1 LFSVLVDSSKDGIA
15 FMNSQLSKRHVGFL
29 KSGQLTTEMSLVAAL
44 IILMLSVA
52 AHIFDFIGVLAL
64 ADVSSP
70 TFVSE
75 AVVFGIVS
83 GILALQICLLAIWCS
98 LGGQREIFRIPLA
111 TTSLVLLINNWILA
125 ISAGRSSLDFD
136 DVAIVFAGV
145 FGVFI
150 LVQLPLVVIRIFYK
164 FSIVPKCLISSRR
177 LTSNFK
183 IFDLFVLMF
192 SAALLVLFTQV
203 VIDIAIGNASIPF
216 RNKAFSQV
224 MEVIGTYLKVGVGV
238 SLISLLALRVV
249 FSKKYRWRIVVLL
262 MLSVILIGVFGPAIS
277 TYLGNFKLLLAPVE
291 MYQWFAFLNVVFLG
305 EVLILTFFYLLG
317 YRAPPKPDSG
327 MVAPR

>member
-1 LFSVLVDSSKDGIA
+1 MVVDSSKYGIV

-44 IILMLSVA
+44 IILLLSFA

-64 ADVSSP
+64 ADVSSLM
-70 TFVSE
+70 FVSE

-98 LGGQREIFRIPLA
+98 LGGQRGIFRIPLA
-111 TTSLVLLINNWILA
+111 TTSLVFLINNWILA
-125 ISAGRSSLDFD
+125 ISSGRSSLDFD

-183 IFDLFVLMF
+183 ILDLFVLMF

-203 VIDIAIGNASIPF
+203 VIDIAIGNASIPI
-216 RNKAFSQV
+216 RNKAFSKV
-224 MEVIGTYLKVGVGV
+224 MEVIGTFLKVGVGV
-238 SLISLLALRVV
+238 SLTSLLALRVV

-262 MLSVILIGVFGPAIS
+262 MLSIIFVGVFGPAVL
-277 TYLGNFKLLLAPVE
+277 TNFGNFKLLLVPVE
-291 MYQWFAFLNVVFLG
+291 MYQWFAFLNVVFWG
-305 EVLILTFFYLLG
+305 EVLILMVFYLLG
-317 YRAPPKPDSG
+317 YRATPKPDSG